1 MRWGIGMR
9 KFKYGLIILVSVVV
23 AGGCFIKLRQPKVEE
38 VSTKNSISVVEES
51 LKPVVKNVNGINVI
65 IDPRM
70 ELLAVVQALGTYDQQ
85 FDLITNM
92 SFNYKDDIMK
102 YFSNFS
108 KHEAVKQF
116 DTMSRSGFSFDAP
129 PTAMLYLS
137 NPLNLEVKKDFDEE
151 LKSRATKESLN
162 KLAKEL
168 KNFAVDTKFQEFF
181 NSHKDFYNS
190 VVEKNAEV
198 IGNSNYISYLEQYY
212 GMKQNSYNII
222 LAPMFHSGGFG
233 PKIEAENGLY
243 DVYSIQGPN
252 SLKGNIPMF
261 GDKEGFKYLALHEFS
276 HSFVNS
282 LTEENMEEVNKYKK
296 LYEPI
301 KEKMVNQ
308 AYTKWDISVNE
319 HIVRAVVARIT
330 YINSGSEAYEKVIAN
345 EKNRGFLYIDEL
357 TKKLEDFE
365 KNRDKYKSFKEFYPE
380 LIKAF
385 DKIPKDSNL

>member
-1 MRWGIGMR
+1 MVR
-9 KFKYGLIILVSVVV
+9 KFKYGLIILILIVV
-23 AGGCFIKLRQPKVEE
+23 AGGCFIKLRQPKVAE
-38 VSTKNSISVVEES
+38 VATKDSTSVAEES

-70 ELLAVVQALGTYDQQ
+70 EILAVVQALGTYDQQ

-116 DTMSRSGFSFDAP
+116 DSMSRSGFSFDAP

-137 NPLNLEVKKDFDEE
+137 NPLNLEVKKAFDDEI
-151 LKSRATKESLN
+151 KSRATKESLN

-168 KNFAVDTKFQEFF
+168 KNFGVDTKFQEFF
-181 NSHKDFYNS
+181 KSHMDFYNS

-198 IGNSNYISYLEQYY
+198 MGNSNYISYLEQYY

-243 DVYSIQGPN
+243 DVYSIEGPN

-282 LTEENMEEVNKYKK
+282 LTEENLEEVNKYKK

-301 KEKMVNQ
+301 QDKMVKQ
-308 AYTKWDISVNE
+308 AYSRWDISVNE

-330 YINSGSEAYEKVIAN
+330 YINSGSQEYEKVIAY
-345 EKNRGFLYIDEL
+345 EKDRGFLYIDEL
-357 TKKLEDFE
+357 VKKLEEFE

-380 LIKAF
+380 LIKVF
-385 DKIPKDSNL
+385 DKIQKDSNL

>member
-1 MRWGIGMR
+1 MR
-9 KFKYGLIILVSVVV
+9 KFKYGLIILILIVV
-23 AGGCFIKLRQPKVEE
+23 AGGCFIKLRKPRVAE
-38 VSTKNSISVVEES
+38 VATKNSTSVVEES

-162 KLAKEL
+162 KLTKEL

-181 NSHKDFYNS
+181 NSHRDFYNS

-198 IGNSNYISYLEQYY
+198 IGSSNYISYLEQYY

-330 YINSGSEAYEKVIAN
+330 YINSGSEVYEKVIAN

-365 KNRDKYKSFKEFYPE
+365 KNRDKYKSFKEFYPK

-385 DKIPKDSNL
+385 DKILKDSNL

>member
-1 MRWGIGMR
+1 MR
-9 KFKYGLIILVSVVV
+9 KFKYGLIILILIVV
-23 AGGCFIKLRQPKVEE
+23 AGGCFIKLRKPKVAE
-38 VSTKNSISVVEES
+38 VATKNSTSVVEES

-70 ELLAVVQALGTYDQQ
+70 ELLAVVQALGSYDQQ
-85 FDLITNM
+85 FDLITNI

-102 YFSNFS
+102 YFSSFS

-137 NPLNLEVKKDFDEE
+137 NPLNIEIKQDFNEE
-151 LKSRATKESLN
+151 LKNRATKESLN

-198 IGNSNYISYLEQYY
+198 MGSSNYISYLEQYY

-252 SLKGNIPMF
+252 SLKENIPMF

-282 LTEENMEEVNKYKK
+282 LTEENLEEVNKYKK

-345 EKNRGFLYIDEL
+345 EKNRGFQYIDEL

-385 DKIPKDSNL
+385 DKILKDSNL

>member
-1 MRWGIGMR
+1 MVR
-9 KFKYGLIILVSVVV
+9 KFKYGLIILILIVL
-23 AGGCFIKLRQPKVEE
+23 AGGCFIKLRQPKVAE
-38 VSTKNSISVVEES
+38 VAIKDSTSVAEES

-116 DTMSRSGFSFDAP
+116 DSMSRSGFSFDAP

-137 NPLNLEVKKDFDEE
+137 NPLNLEVKKDFDDEI
-151 LKSRATKESLN
+151 KSRATKESLN

-168 KNFAVDTKFQEFF
+168 KNFGVDTKFQEFF
-181 NSHKDFYNS
+181 KSHMDFYNS

-198 IGNSNYISYLEQYY
+198 MGNSNYISYLEQYY

-243 DVYSIQGPN
+243 DVYSIEGPN

-282 LTEENMEEVNKYKK
+282 LTEENLEEVNKYKK

-301 KEKMVNQ
+301 QDKMVKQ
-308 AYTKWDISVNE
+308 AYSRWDISVNE

-330 YINSGSEAYEKVIAN
+330 YINSGSQEYEKVIAY
-345 EKNRGFLYIDEL
+345 EKDRGFLYIDEL
-357 TKKLEDFE
+357 VKKLEEFE

-380 LIKAF
+380 LIKVF
-385 DKIPKDSNL
+385 DKILKDSNL

>member
-1 MRWGIGMR
+1 MR
-9 KFKYGLIILVSVVV
+9 KFKYGLIILILIVL
-23 AGGCFIKLRQPKVEE
+23 AGGCFIKLRQPKVAE
-38 VSTKNSISVVEES
+38 VAIKDSTSVAEES

-116 DTMSRSGFSFDAP
+116 DSMSRSGFSFDAP

-137 NPLNLEVKKDFDEE
+137 NPLNLEVKKDFDDEI
-151 LKSRATKESLN
+151 KSRATKESLN

-168 KNFAVDTKFQEFF
+168 KKFGVDTKFQEFF
-181 NSHKDFYNS
+181 KSHMDFYNS

-198 IGNSNYISYLEQYY
+198 MGNSNYISYLEQYY

-243 DVYSIQGPN
+243 DVYSIEGPN

-282 LTEENMEEVNKYKK
+282 LTEENLEEVNKYKK

-301 KEKMVNQ
+301 QDKMVKQ
-308 AYTKWDISVNE
+308 AYSRWDISVNE

-330 YINSGSEAYEKVIAN
+330 YINSGSEEYEKVIAY
-345 EKNRGFLYIDEL
+345 EKDRGFLYIDEL
-357 TKKLEDFE
+357 VKKLEEFE

-380 LIKAF
+380 LIKVF
-385 DKIPKDSNL
+385 DKILKDSNL

>member
-1 MRWGIGMR
+1 MR
-9 KFKYGLIILVSVVV
+9 KFKYGLIILILIVV
-23 AGGCFIKLRQPKVEE
+23 AGGCFIKLRKPKVTE
-38 VSTKNSISVVEES
+38 VATKNSSSVVEES
-51 LKPVVKNVNGINVI
+51 LKPVVKNVNGINVM

-137 NPLNLEVKKDFDEE
+137 NPINIEIKQDFNKE

-181 NSHKDFYNS
+181 NSHRDFYNS

-198 IGNSNYISYLEQYY
+198 MGKSNYISYLEQYY

-222 LAPMFHSGGFG
+222 LAPMFHNGGFG
-233 PKIEAENGLY
+233 PSIENENGLY
-243 DVYSIQGPN
+243 DLYSIEGPN

-261 GDKEGFKYLALHEFS
+261 GDEEGFRYLALHEFS

-282 LTEENMEEVNKYKK
+282 LTEENIAEVNKYKK

-301 KEKMVNQ
+301 QDKMAKQ
-308 AYTKWDISVNE
+308 AYSSWDISVNE

-330 YINSGSEAYEKVIAN
+330 YINSGSEEYEKVIAN

-357 TKKLEDFE
+357 TKKLEEFE
-365 KNRDKYKSFKEFYPE
+365 KNRDKYKNFKEFYPE

-385 DKIPKDSNL
+385 DKILKDSNL

>member
-51 LKPVVKNVNGINVI
+51 LKPVVKNVNRINVI

-92 SFNYKDDIMK
+92 SFNYKDDMTK
-102 YFSNFS
+102 SFSSFS

-162 KLAKEL
+162 KLTKEL

-181 NSHKDFYNS
+181 NNHRDFYNS

-252 SLKGNIPMF
+252 SLKENIPMF

-282 LTEENMEEVNKYKK
+282 LSEENLEEVNKYKK

-365 KNRDKYKSFKEFYPE
+365 KSRDKYKSFKEFYPE
-380 LIKAF
+380 LIKVF
-385 DKIPKDSNL
+385 DKILKDSNL